1 MLVSVRCVVHVGCVA
16 PRGKLPYT
24 SSTYSTLYVQ
34 YPTPVRTVPYSMQ
47 EASTRGPYGH
57 LLRGDMGEWP
67 AGTVRT
73 YSAEAQA
80 GAPGRMCRHG
90 VAKGESTLNPNP
102 NPKP

>member
-1 MLVSVRCVVHVGCVA
+1 MVHVVSEHAGKCTV
-16 PRGKLPYT
+16 RGTRGVRGASGQAALHL
-24 SSTYSTLYVQ
+24 LYVHLL
-34 YPTPVRTVPYSMQ
+34 YMQ

-67 AGTVRT
+67 VGTVRT

-80 GAPGRMCRHG
+80 EAPGRMCRHG

>member
-24 SSTYSTLYVQ
+24 SCT
-34 YPTPVRTVPYSMQ
+34 YSMQ

-67 AGTVRT
+67 VGTVRT

-80 GAPGRMCRHG
+80 EAPGRMCRHG